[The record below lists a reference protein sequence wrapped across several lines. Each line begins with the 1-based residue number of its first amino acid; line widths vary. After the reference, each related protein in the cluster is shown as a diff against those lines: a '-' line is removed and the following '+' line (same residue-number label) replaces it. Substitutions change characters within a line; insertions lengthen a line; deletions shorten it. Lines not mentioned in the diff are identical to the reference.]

1 MKERTWPLTLRLM
14 WPDWSL
20 GFLSSSWEDGFAT
33 PDILLR
39 SGDLPYVSFHRSTL
53 TNSWGFALLFILYT
67 PPTTVFKVGLRPK
80 SIGPRPKSIGPI
92 PSHYLAHYE
101 NSRFGASSFDRRYR
115 PCLIRFI
122 EAKCNILSKMIF
134 SYLFYHKK

>member
-39 SGDLPYVSFHRSTL
+39 SGDPTFPSTVPRSPTLGASHCCLYFIRHRQLFSKLGSGPNPLGLSLL
-53 TNSWGFALLFILYT
+53 TIWPIT
-67 PPTTVFKVGLRPK
+67 KIVGL
-80 SIGPRPKSIGPI
+80 
-92 PSHYLAHYE
+92 
-101 NSRFGASSFDRRYR
+101 GASSFDRRYR

-134 SYLFYHKK
+134 SYLFYHKKKNFKYN